1 MLNPKVEK
9 FLEENN
15 MTYLFLMLANLEVER
30 LSNLPDVIKQ
40 KFEGKITET
49 ALEHV
54 AENIIPDYL
63 ADMPEGPV
71 VEEENVNP
79 FE

>member
-9 FLEENN
+9 FLEDNN
-15 MTYLFLMLANLEVER
+15 MTYLFLMLANLEVAR
-30 LSNLPDVIKQ
+30 LSNLPDIIKK

-63 ADMPEGPV
+63 ADMPELP
-71 VEEENVNP
+71 EEEDENLNP

>member
-1 MLNPKVEK
+1 MLNPNVEK
-9 FLEENN
+9 FLEDNN
-15 MTYLFLMLANLEVER
+15 MTYLFLMLSNLEVER
-30 LSNLPDVIKQ
+30 LSNLPDIIKKQ
-40 KFEGKITET
+40 FEGKITET

-63 ADMPEGPV
+63 ADMPEIP
-71 VEEENVNP
+71 EEEEETINP

>member
-9 FLEENN
+9 FLEDNN
-15 MTYLFLMLANLEVER
+15 MTYLFLMLADLEVQR
-30 LSNLPDVIKQ
+30 LSNLPNVIKKQ
-40 KFEGKITET
+40 FEGRITEA

-54 AENIIPDYL
+54 AENIVPDYL
-63 ADMPEGPV
+63 MDHHEEPEQ
-71 VEEENVNP
+71 EEEPLNP

>member
-9 FLEENN
+9 FLEDNN
-15 MTYLFLMLANLEVER
+15 MTYLFLMLANLEVQR
-30 LSNLPDVIKQ
+30 LVNLPSTIKKQ
-40 KFEGKITET
+40 FESKISET

-63 ADMPEGPV
+63 VDHQEDS
-71 VEEENVNP
+71 ELEDENLNP
-79 FE
+79 FD